1 MPTQGGG
8 TEIFMRKKSIFKII
22 GAILLSICIII
33 FIFIVSDVS
42 SNLSKEGESSL
53 IAAMDLCVFGGIV
66 FLIIGFKKNKK
77 NNKYE
82 MTVETAQSIIKKTEK
97 IKNFAV
103 VVLVIG
109 VVLFLLGYFNKNI
122 LRVGV
127 VLEIVGVY
135 IGIFAKERKK
145 YKLALKFIG
154 EMRKM
159 PPELSNEK
167 TRAVNKNDNSEGK
180 TAYKALSLS
189 KFSFNDEARQKIRGA
204 AIRYLPDDLSN
215 HSAQLE
221 LLEMLSNV
229 MEISVPK
236 MKTEHAWKSVE
247 RIADDATEK
256 EGRFN
261 KALAETILA
270 VDQTLGYLNPQFLIK
285 KIQNAKVEE
294 LLKGWVVL
302 DYYLYMMKPE
312 YIMNIQHFR
321 DYIHNAILEHEKNQ
335 DDNLQN
341 DILNEKF
348 QGFAPVNGVR
358 NNEICDKFIAN
369 GIIAYSNNTFDENT
383 LKELTFDEFCHVY
396 STIGWFA
403 EKIAPNLK
411 GEAISYKMFLR
422 KKLLSRLST
431 MSVYTIYTIVN
442 NLPYVEQDGSLL
454 LYSNKKMAETTIENS
469 GFDWLKVYEITPNLF
484 GTAFCEYF
492 CTGYK
497 SVNINGKTK
506 VKIEDVYKTLP
517 IEQYGNIC
525 IESCTRMIDY
535 KQTEAILV
543 SRAKKEMR
551 NLNEDEVKQL
561 SSRSY
566 AASVSL
572 LKNTLL
578 LPAETENGMPKTISV
593 PIVPFADGRKFIGL
607 FTDQGA
613 INGYY
618 KKAISCVA
626 FPNLIND
633 QYNKCRE
640 DANISGIL
648 INPGREEYM
657 MTKGM
662 LSQLFSR

>member
-1 MPTQGGG
+1 MGL
-8 TEIFMRKKSIFKII
+8 FDLFSKKDK
-22 GAILLSICIII
+22 A
-33 FIFIVSDVS
+33 
-42 SNLSKEGESSL
+42 
-53 IAAMDLCVFGGIV
+53 
-66 FLIIGFKKNKK
+66 
-77 NNKYE
+77 
-82 MTVETAQSIIKKTEK
+82 
-97 IKNFAV
+97 
-103 VVLVIG
+103 
-109 VVLFLLGYFNKNI
+109 
-122 LRVGV
+122 
-127 VLEIVGVY
+127 
-135 IGIFAKERKK
+135 
-145 YKLALKFIG
+145 
-154 EMRKM
+154 
-159 PPELSNEK
+159 NEVK
-167 TRAVNKNDNSEGK
+167 R
-180 TAYKALSLS
+180 
-189 KFSFNDEARQKIRGA
+189 
-204 AIRYLPDDLSN
+204 
-215 HSAQLE
+215 
-221 LLEMLSNV
+221 
-229 MEISVPK
+229 
-236 MKTEHAWKSVE
+236 
-247 RIADDATEK
+247 
-256 EGRFN
+256 
-261 KALAETILA
+261 
-270 VDQTLGYLNPQFLIK
+270 
-285 KIQNAKVEE
+285 
-294 LLKGWVVL
+294 
-302 DYYLYMMKPE
+302 
-312 YIMNIQHFR
+312 
-321 DYIHNAILEHEKNQ
+321 HNAILEHEKNQ
-335 DDNLQN
+335 DDNLQD

-411 GEAISYKMFLR
+411 GEAISYKIFLR
-422 KKLLSRLST
+422 KKLLSRLSA
-431 MSVYTIYTIVN
+431 MPVYTIYTIVN

-454 LYSNKKMAETTIENS
+454 LYSNKKMAEMTIKNS
-469 GFDWLKVYEITPNLF
+469 GFNWLKVFEITPNLF

-640 DANISGIL
+640 DAKISGIL

>member
-1 MPTQGGG
+1 M
-8 TEIFMRKKSIFKII
+8 
-22 GAILLSICIII
+22 
-33 FIFIVSDVS
+33 
-42 SNLSKEGESSL
+42 
-53 IAAMDLCVFGGIV
+53 
-66 FLIIGFKKNKK
+66 IIGFKKNKK

-335 DDNLQN
+335 DDNLQD

-411 GEAISYKMFLR
+411 GEAISYKIFLR
-422 KKLLSRLST
+422 KKLLSRLSA
-431 MSVYTIYTIVN
+431 MPVYTIYTIVN

-454 LYSNKKMAETTIENS
+454 LYSNKKMAEMTIKNS
-469 GFDWLKVYEITPNLF
+469 GFNWLKVFEITPNLF

-525 IESCTRMIDY
+525 IESCARMIDY

-640 DANISGIL
+640 DAKISGIL